1 MFQCP
6 CFSVP
11 RLIIWVAIVYFRF
24 EGLIR
29 HFQNIYFRFKGRM
42 VK

>member
-1 MFQCP
+1 
-6 CFSVP
+6 
-11 RLIIWVAIVYFRF
+11 LIIWVAIVYFRF
-24 EGLIR
+24 EGLMR